1 MTTTEQVQRGGRI
14 RGCGPTFVTGMM
26 ADAPADIQ
34 DSVALMVSELATNA
48 LVHASGGFAVSVE
61 RSDGSMF
68 VSISDRGEA
77 PPSCRHRRRAS
88 HTGVA

>member
-1 MTTTEQVQRGGRI
+1 MTTTEQFSAVDASVGAAR
-14 RGCGPTFVTGMM
+14 TFVTGMM

-68 VSISDRGEA
+68 VSISDRG
-77 PPSCRHRRRAS
+77 
-88 HTGVA
+88 